1 MFFSIWRS
9 RPRLL
14 MGMASGV
21 LVWLLLLLVD
31 LEGISKG
38 IIAFDAGALV
48 YLGLAFTLMRRGG
61 VQQYADTEDEG
72 SRTIL
77 LFTVVAAA
85 VSLTAIVLE
94 MNFSQHLQG
103 AEKTAHVLLTVL
115 TIFLSWLFT
124 HTMFALHYAR
134 LYYRNVQAGLPA
146 GLIFP
151 EADAQPDYWDFLY
164 FACIIGTSGQTADV
178 SLSSS
183 EVRRIGLV
191 HCVLAFFYNVA
202 VLSLMINI
210 ASGLIP

>member
-164 FACIIGTSGQTADV
+164 FSFTIG
-178 SLSSS
+178 
-183 EVRRIGLV
+183 
-191 HCVLAFFYNVA
+191 VA
-202 VLSLMINI
+202 VQTSDVGVATRSLRKVVLGQSLIGFLFNTAILGFSINI
-210 ASGLIP
+210 AAGLFG